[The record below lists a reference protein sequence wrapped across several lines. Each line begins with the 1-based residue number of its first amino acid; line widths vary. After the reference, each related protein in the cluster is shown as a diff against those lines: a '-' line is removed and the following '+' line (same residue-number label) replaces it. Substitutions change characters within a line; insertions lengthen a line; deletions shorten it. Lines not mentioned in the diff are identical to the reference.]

1 MEWKTN
7 FKNLESLSDC
17 CTSSLSK
24 GRSKMVREVDLE
36 GSKGLD
42 LMVMENLPSLH
53 ARYEKQCVGISH
65 TFIEI
70 ELENLVDVQDIENDL
85 VY

>member
-1 MEWKTN
+1 VIVVPV
-7 FKNLESLSDC
+7 LYH
-17 CTSSLSK
+17 K

-53 ARYEKQCVGISH
+53 ARCEKQCVGVAN
-65 TFIEI
+65 TFSEIEI
-70 ELENLVDVQDIENDL
+70 ENLVDVRDIENGL